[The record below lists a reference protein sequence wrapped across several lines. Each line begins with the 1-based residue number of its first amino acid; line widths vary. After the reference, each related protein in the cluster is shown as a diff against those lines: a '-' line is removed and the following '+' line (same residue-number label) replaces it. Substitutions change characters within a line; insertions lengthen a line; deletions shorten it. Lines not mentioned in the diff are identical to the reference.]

1 MADSP
6 PPAELREGP
15 AERLEEPAATG
26 ILLAV
31 AAAIAAAIGGWS
43 SVLADRGSDTW
54 HAAVR
59 QDVKEVAGA
68 VEDIRFVYEE
78 EAITALHVLE
88 ARVLAEEY
96 RDAARRATGS
106 VREALLVEAAAQEQA
121 AEVMSEG
128 SELAG
133 DPKYERPDA
142 GGYDLPL
149 RLADQRRRFP
159 DLIALDPDA
168 TQAEG
173 SRLSAK
179 ASLLLVW
186 TIPVAVAFLC
196 GALVYGAPRWGRA
209 LVAVGFGFVAVGLV
223 GAVVVGATV

>member
-6 PPAELREGP
+6 QPADARSQVT
-15 AERLEEPAATG
+15 ERREEPAATG

-31 AAAIAAAIGGWS
+31 AAAIAAGIGGWS
-43 SVLADRGSDTW
+43 SVVADRGSDTW

-68 VEDIRFVYEE
+68 VEDVRFVFEE

-121 AEVMSEG
+121 AGVMAEG

-133 DPKYERPDA
+133 DPRYERPDA
-142 GGYDLPL
+142 GGYDLAL

-179 ASLLLVW
+179 ATLLLLW

-196 GALVYGAPRWGRA
+196 GALVYGIPRWGRA
-209 LVAVGFGFVAVGLV
+209 LVGVGFGFVAVGV
-223 GAVVVGATV
+223 IGAIVVGVTV